1 MEKKE
6 VPLWEAILSY
16 LLAAL
21 AVIAILIALTSRA
34 GAKIDTDNYKD
45 YIRAYCRL
53 DYNYVGGGYDLYTY
67 NVVFACSDNS
77 YTIRNVS
84 VQYELHSDYADLDG
98 VRSADISSI
107 TRDNPYNITG
117 SDWFSIPFD
126 PDSLFDAINIH
137 VEILSVSGVAI
148 KAI

>member
-1 MEKKE
+1 MGKKE

-16 LLAAL
+16 LLAIF

-77 YTIRNVS
+77 YTLRNVS
-84 VQYELHSDYADLDG
+84 VRYELHSDYADLDG
-98 VRSADISSI
+98 VKSANISLI
-107 TRDNPYNITG
+107 TRDKPYVISGSAWLSVSLNPDDIF
-117 SDWFSIPFD
+117 DSIYID
-126 PDSLFDAINIH
+126 
-137 VEILSVSGVAI
+137 VQILSVSGVAI